1 MVKPV
6 VKKEEEKKVQDDKN
20 VVEAV
25 KPISPE
31 KVSPP
36 INKPSTSKAAAKKDA
51 KPAKQ
56 GNISSFFEKQLAA
69 KTFKVQ
75 PKMEEDE
82 PGTSEIPEKMDID
95 EEEPPSKRSVSPAK
109 IKKVTTK
116 KPPPKKPKLKT
127 PQNKKR
133 SRIQV
138 MEDSSDDDEADD
150 RKTDDDERDSK
161 IIKFDREETPEVKER
176 SKSPTPEKP
185 TEQVMSIKR
194 KAKRYVT
201 KRFETADGFIR
212 TEKVLEE
219 YSASEGENEEN
230 RKKNSPPTKA
240 IPAKKTPPT
249 KKPSATAKPK
259 PKDTVKTKQG
269 SITNFFNKK

>member
-1 MVKPV
+1 MVKPA
-6 VKKEEEKKVQDDKN
+6 VKKEEEKKVQDDKK

-75 PKMEEDE
+75 PKKEEDE
-82 PGTSEIPEKMDID
+82 PGSSEIPEKMDID

-230 RKKNSPPTKA
+230 RKKNSPPAKA

-249 KKPSATAKPK
+249 KKPIATAK